1 MTRKI
6 TLDETLRQKIPKEL
20 GITYVPKL
28 KLVFDTNLPSRISLR
43 TLKGTKDHFLKYVG
57 VGNIIIRKLY

>member
-28 KLVFDTNLPSRISLR
+28 KLVFDTNFPSRISQR
-43 TLKGTKDHFLKYVG
+43 TLKRTKAYFLK
-57 VGNIIIRKLY
+57 